1 MNIRALLRTPAP
13 VHAFAAG
20 EDQLVYGRL
29 TGHRDALVRVE
40 SVALPHHWFS
50 LGPVG
55 LLQVDRQALASAL
68 AAVLQRLEKVPQHAS
83 LVTPNAWV
91 RSVVVEGSA
100 LPRQRQEAEDV
111 MRWRLKKLLPCRPED
126 VRLDFIAGGENG
138 RVLVLLALDR
148 PLSMVE
154 ETFAAAGVHLG
165 RIEPAVLALTSLLPA
180 SLVPVLLAAVE
191 EQALALVILSAGRPV
206 LVRHKPLPADARR
219 ADTFISRELAR
230 TLAHAREQ
238 EKLTGPVTV
247 WLASAGLGS
256 SAEEVERWAAAE
268 TGVVV
273 RRLGVGAGRAPES
286 TGVPDVRLWSLLGTA
301 WGGEA

>member
-1 MNIRALLRTPAP
+1 MNVRALLRTPAP

-20 EDQLVYGRL
+20 GDQLVYGRL
-29 TGHRDALVRVE
+29 TGRRDALAKVE
-40 SVALPHHWFS
+40 SVALASHWFS

-55 LLQVDRQALASAL
+55 LLQVDRQTLAGALTG
-68 AAVLQRLEKVPQHAS
+68 VLHKLEKVPQQAS

-91 RSVVVEGSA
+91 RSVVVEGGA

-148 PLSMVE
+148 PLSAVE
-154 ETFAAAGVHLG
+154 ETFAAAGVQLG
-165 RIEPAVLALTSLLPA
+165 RIEPAVLALTQLLPA
-180 SLVPVLLAAVE
+180 SPAPVLLAAVE
-191 EQALALVILSAGRPV
+191 ERALALVVLSAGRPV
-206 LVRHKPLPADARR
+206 LVRHKPLPADSRR

-238 EKLTGPVTV
+238 EKLAGPVTV
-247 WLASAGLGS
+247 WLASAGLGG

-268 TGVVV
+268 SGVVV
-273 RRLGVGAGRAPES
+273 RRLGVGAGRVPEAP
-286 TGVPDVRLWSLLGTA
+286 GVPDVRLWSLLGTA
-301 WGGEA
+301 WGGET